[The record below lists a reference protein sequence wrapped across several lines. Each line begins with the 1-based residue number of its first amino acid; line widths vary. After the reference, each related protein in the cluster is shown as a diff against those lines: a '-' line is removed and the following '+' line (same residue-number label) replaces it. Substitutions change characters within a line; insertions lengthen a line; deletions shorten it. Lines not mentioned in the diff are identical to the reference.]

1 MADVLVCGVDEA
13 GRGCVVG
20 PLVVSAFLANSRD
33 SKMLRELGVAD
44 SKTLTRRR
52 RQELFNKLAENFEYE
67 TAVVPPTRITSSLR
81 SMGGR
86 GLNELEY
93 FHIARLIDK
102 LGPRRVYVDS
112 PDRNTSR
119 ARKRILD
126 YLSADVEV
134 VCMVRG
140 DRRNVFVAAAS
151 IVAKVVRDE
160 KVERLRRVLGDFGSG
175 YPSDPKTRFWLSQRL
190 DSADVSQFVRLG
202 WRTIDRVRQTTLDM
216 F

>member
-81 SMGGR
+81 SMGGK
-86 GLNELEY
+86 GLNDLEY

-102 LGPRRVYVDS
+102 LRPRRVYVDS
-112 PDRNTSR
+112 PDRNTRR

-190 DSADVSQFVRLG
+190 DSADVSRFVRLG
-202 WRTIDRVRQTTLDM
+202 WKTLDRIGQTTLDI